1 MDSFS
6 PFDPKALS
14 QLKTLKLRAK
24 RLVSGM
30 LLGEHPGRRQGI
42 SADFIDHRPWEPGND
57 PQKID
62 WRVYA
67 RTGKFF
73 QRRYQEQAT
82 ARVTFLLDYSASM
95 DYQGK
100 NAPLSKKEYME
111 SLAAAMAYL
120 VTRQQ
125 DSLGMMAYR
134 ASETVVF
141 RAGTGEK
148 HWWDALT
155 FLENPPFQKSSSRD
169 GTSDILGSYAEQF
182 PRRGMVFWMGD
193 FFDREDF
200 SQTLSF
206 LKRLCARGDEITL
219 LQLADQDEIEFP
231 FDSLSRFV
239 SLENPQEKITLSGQN
254 VRQAYRKAWETWCDE
269 IRNGCRKLDIPSFLC
284 STQESLEICLQKI
297 LNSA

>member
-6 PFDPKALS
+6 PFDPKGLAR
-14 QLKTLKLRAK
+14 LKTLKLRAK

-30 LLGEHPGRRQGI
+30 LLGEHPGRRQGV
-42 SADFIDHRPWEPGND
+42 SAEFIDHRPWEPGND

-82 ARVTFLLDYSASM
+82 AGVTFLLDYSASM
-95 DYQGK
+95 DYHGK

-111 SLAAAMAYL
+111 SLAAAMGYL

-134 ASETVVF
+134 ACETVVF

-148 HWWDALT
+148 HWWDSLT
-155 FLENPPFQKSSSRD
+155 FLENPPFSKKTSHD
-169 GTSDILGSYAEQF
+169 VTSDILATYAEQF
-182 PRRGMVFWMGD
+182 PKHGMVFWIGD
-193 FFDREDF
+193 FFDRENF
-200 SQTLSF
+200 AQTLPF

-219 LQLADQDEIEFP
+219 LQLADPDEIEFP
-231 FDSLSRFV
+231 FDSLNRFV
-239 SLENPQEKITLSGQN
+239 SLENPQENVTLSAAN
-254 VRQAYRKAWETWCDE
+254 VRQAYLEAWENWCGE
-269 IRNGCRKLDIPSFLC
+269 IRSGCRQLNIPHFLC
-284 STQESLEICLQKI
+284 STQESLEVCLRKI
-297 LNSA
+297 LSG